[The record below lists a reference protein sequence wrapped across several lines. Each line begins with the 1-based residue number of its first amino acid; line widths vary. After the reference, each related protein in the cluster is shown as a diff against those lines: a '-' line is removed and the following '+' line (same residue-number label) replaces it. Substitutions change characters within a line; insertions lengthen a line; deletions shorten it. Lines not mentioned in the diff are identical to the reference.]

1 MKEAEEMEIRET
13 KTLNLLADWLCVW
26 GLLSCTEREFFYNYS
41 GCPKEEDW
49 EQLRQRVEEIRETLE
64 ECQETELLQLK
75 DLSKGGGYA
84 DILRGLSSI
93 AAQIGSGEERTEK
106 KWREI
111 EMLIIKL
118 KIHAWAQKMKAYI
131 CVRSDAKEA

>member
-1 MKEAEEMEIRET
+1 MKEAEQMENRET
-13 KTLNLLADWLCVW
+13 ENLNLFTDWLGVW
-26 GLLSCTEREFFYNYS
+26 VLFGCLEKEFFYHCC
-41 GCPKEEDW
+41 GCPKEDDW
-49 EQLRQRVEEIRETLE
+49 EELRQRVEEIRETLE

-118 KIHAWAQKMKAYI
+118 KIHAWAQKMNGYI